1 MMTLITEEKLMQTM
15 KTAAVTSVAM
25 FSMLG
30 AGAMFAQTG
39 TQESPSAAT
48 GVRAIIH
55 SVADLD
61 KTVTFYRDGLGL
73 EMVGLGGKPTT
84 TLSAPRALDESL
96 SKFTA
101 TQGAKFRN
109 ATFKIPGAKFDLE
122 LTEFTDTPR
131 KNVQPHMQD
140 PGAATLV
147 LNVRDVDAALVGVN
161 KSGGSVLT
169 IGGQPM
175 KLGGENSKSR
185 SVFVRDP
192 DGFMLELAGIQP
204 PPPSDAPASSDVL
217 GGRIGITIENT
228 DQTLKFY
235 HDVLGF
241 EIKPAPAAF
250 ATNKTIPSL
259 IDAEGAQWRISTAK
273 IPGSPV
279 DWEFLEFKGVARKP
293 FHLAVPDIG
302 SPAVSVHVKDVNAAI
317 EAVKTGGGSIVTT
330 GGQAVKL
337 GNGVGIFVRDPN
349 GLLLEL
355 IPGA

>member
-1 MMTLITEEKLMQTM
+1 MQPI
-15 KTAAVTSVAM
+15 KTAAVTAGLFAM
-25 FSMLG
+25 FT
-30 AGAMFAQTG
+30 AGALFAQTG

-48 GVRAIIH
+48 GVRVIIH

-61 KTVTFYRDGLGL
+61 KTVSFYRDGLGL
-73 EMVGLGGKPTT
+73 AMVGPGGKPAT
-84 TLSAPRALDESL
+84 TLAAPRALDESL

-101 TQGAKFRN
+101 THGAKFRN

-147 LNVRDVDAALVGVN
+147 LIVRDVDAALAGVN
-161 KSGGSVLT
+161 KSGGSVLS

-175 KLGGENSKSR
+175 KVGGENSKSR
-185 SVFVRDP
+185 SIFVRDP

-204 PPPSDAPASSDVL
+204 TPASDAPASSNVT
-217 GGRIGITIENT
+217 GGRIGLTIENT

-241 EIKPAPAAF
+241 ETKPAAAAF
-250 ATNKTIPSL
+250 STDKTIASL
-259 IDAEGAQWRISTAK
+259 IDAVGAQWRISSAK
-273 IPGSPV
+273 VPGTSV
-279 DWEFLEFKGVARKP
+279 DWELLEFKGVARKP
-293 FHLAVPDIG
+293 FRLAVPDVG
-302 SPAVSVHVKDVNAAI
+302 SPAVSVYVKDVNAAI
-317 EAVKTGGGSIVTT
+317 EAVKAGGGSIVTT

-337 GNGVGIFVRDPN
+337 GNATGIFVRDPN
-349 GLLLEL
+349 GFLLEL

>member
-1 MMTLITEEKLMQTM
+1 M
-15 KTAAVTSVAM
+15 KTVAM
-25 FSMLG
+25 FSMLT
-30 AGAMFAQTG
+30 AGALFAQTG
-39 TQESPSAAT
+39 TQESPGAAT

-61 KTVTFYRDGLGL
+61 KTVSFYRDGLGL
-73 EMVGLGGKPTT
+73 EMAGPGGKPAG
-84 TLSAPRALDESL
+84 TLAAPRALDESL

-101 TQGAKFRN
+101 THGAKFRN

-147 LNVRDVDAALVGVN
+147 LTVRDVDAALAGVN
-161 KSGGSVLT
+161 KSGGSVLS
-169 IGGQPM
+169 IGGQPR
-175 KLGGENSKSR
+175 KVGGENSKSR

-204 PPPSDAPASSDVL
+204 VPASDAPASSNVT
-217 GGRIGITIENT
+217 GGRIGVTIENT

-241 EIKPAPAAF
+241 ETKPAPAAF
-250 ATNKTIPSL
+250 ATDKTIASL
-259 IDAEGAQWRISTAK
+259 IDAEGAQWRISSAK
-273 IPGSPV
+273 IPGTAV

-302 SPAVSVHVKDVNAAI
+302 SPAVSVQVKDVKAAI
-317 EAVKTGGGSIVTT
+317 EAVKAGGGSTVTI
-330 GGQAVKL
+330 GGQPVKL
-337 GNGVGIFVRDPN
+337 GNSIGIFVRDPN
-349 GLLLEL
+349 GLLIEL

>member
-1 MMTLITEEKLMQTM
+1 MQPI
-15 KTAAVTSVAM
+15 KTAAATAGLM
-25 FSMLG
+25 FSILA
-30 AGAMFAQTG
+30 AGALFAQTG

-61 KTVTFYRDGLGL
+61 KTVSFYRDGLGL
-73 EMVGLGGKPTT
+73 EMVGPGGKPAT
-84 TLSAPRALDESL
+84 TLSAPRALDEEL

-101 TQGAKFRN
+101 THGAKFRN

-122 LTEFTDTPR
+122 LTEFTGTPR

-140 PGAATLV
+140 PGAGTLV
-147 LNVRDVDAALVGVN
+147 LVVRDVDAALAGVN
-161 KSGGSVLT
+161 KSGGSVLS

-175 KLGGENSKSR
+175 KLGAESSKSR

-204 PPPSDAPASSDVL
+204 LPPSDASAASNVT
-217 GGRIGITIENT
+217 GARIGITVDNL

-241 EIKPAPAAF
+241 ETKPAPTAF
-250 ATNKTIPSL
+250 STDKTIASL
-259 IDAEGAQWRISTAK
+259 IDAVGAQWRISTAK
-273 IPGSPV
+273 VPGSPV
-279 DWEFLEFKGVARKP
+279 DWELLEFKGVKRTP
-293 FHLAVPDIG
+293 FRLAVPDVG
-302 SPAVSVHVKDVNAAI
+302 SPAVSVQVKDVNAAL
-317 EAVKTGGGSIVTT
+317 EAVKAGGGSVVTT
-330 GGQAVKL
+330 GGQPVKL
-337 GNGVGIFVRDPN
+337 GPAIGIFVRDPN
-349 GLLLEL
+349 GFLLEL

>member
-1 MMTLITEEKLMQTM
+1 MQPM
-15 KTAAVTSVAM
+15 KIAAAM
-25 FSMLG
+25 LT
-30 AGAMFAQTG
+30 AGALFAQTG
-39 TQESPSAAT
+39 TQESPGAAT

-61 KTVTFYRDGLGL
+61 KTVGFYRDGLGL
-73 EMVGLGGKPTT
+73 ELAGPGGKPAT
-84 TLSAPRALDESL
+84 TLPAPRALDESL

-101 TQGAKFRN
+101 THGAKFRN

-122 LTEFTDTPR
+122 LTEFTGTDR

-147 LNVRDVDAALVGVN
+147 LIVRDVDAALAGVN
-161 KSGGSVLT
+161 KTGGSVLS
-169 IGGQPM
+169 IGGQP
-175 KLGGENSKSR
+175 KKVGGENSKSR

-192 DGFMLELAGIQP
+192 DGFLLELAAIQP
-204 PPPSDAPASSDVL
+204 PPPSDAPASSNVL
-217 GGRIGITIENT
+217 GGRIAITIDNT

-241 EIKPAPAAF
+241 ETKPAAAAF
-250 ATNKTIPSL
+250 ATDKTIASL

-279 DWEFLEFKGVARKP
+279 EWEFLEFKGVARTP
-293 FHLAVPDIG
+293 FRLGIPDIG

-317 EAVKTGGGSIVTT
+317 EAVKAGGGSVLTT

-337 GNGVGIFVRDPN
+337 GNGIGVFVRDPN
-349 GLLLEL
+349 GLVIEL

>member
-1 MMTLITEEKLMQTM
+1 MQPM
-15 KTAAVTSVAM
+15 KTAAM
-25 FSMLG
+25 FSVLA
-30 AGAMFAQTG
+30 AGALFAQTG

-48 GVRAIIH
+48 GIRAMIH

-61 KTVTFYRDGLGL
+61 KTVSFYRDGLGL
-73 EMVGLGGKPTT
+73 EMAGPGGKPAT
-84 TLSAPRALDESL
+84 TLAAPRALDESL

-101 TQGAKFRN
+101 THGAKFRN

-147 LNVRDVDAALVGVN
+147 LTVRDVDAALAGVN
-161 KSGGSVLT
+161 KSGGSVLS
-169 IGGQPM
+169 IGGRPM

-185 SVFVRDP
+185 SIFVRDP
-192 DGFMLELAGIQP
+192 DGFMLELAAIQP
-204 PPPSDAPASSDVL
+204 PPPSDAPAGSNVI
-217 GGRIGITIENT
+217 GGRIGVTIENT

-241 EIKPAPAAF
+241 ETKPAPAAF
-250 ATNKTIPSL
+250 ATDKTIASL
-259 IDAEGAQWRISTAK
+259 IDAEGAEWRISSAK
-273 IPGSPV
+273 IPGTSV
-279 DWEFLEFKGVARKP
+279 DLELLEFKGVARKP

-302 SPAVSVHVKDVNAAI
+302 SPAVSLHVKDVNAAI
-317 EAVKTGGGSIVTT
+317 EAVKAGGGSIVTV

-337 GNGVGIFVRDPN
+337 GNATGIFARDPN
-349 GLLLEL
+349 GLLIEL
-355 IPGA
+355 IP